1 MNLLKNNNNLLK
13 FNGTWRADSLLIQ
26 KYQSGLGQDKTG
38 TIELTNI
45 PTWLFDSGSGSIV
58 IGSAI
63 VAQIP
68 LNRYGFAATTKTIN
82 LTAKTGTT
90 VVVTVTYSYNGNQDL
105 SGITTSFTATP
116 ATIQYETLIGFDQ
129 P

>member
-26 KYQSGLGQDKTG
+26 KTASGLGQDKTG
-38 TIELTNI
+38 RITLTNI
-45 PTWLFDSGSGSIV
+45 PTWLFDSPESV
-58 IGSAI
+58 L
-63 VAQIP
+63 VAEIP
-68 LNRYGFAATTKTIN
+68 LNRFGFDEWIKTIN
-82 LTAKTGTT
+82 LTAITGTT
-90 VVVTVTYSYNGNQDL
+90 VVVTVTYRYNGNQDV
-105 SGITTSFTATP
+105 SGITTSLTATP